1 MTFNPMTETRTRW
14 PVVFALVGAG
24 VICAFQVGKA
34 AIAVPLVRHDLNL
47 SLSFASWL
55 VSAYAALG
63 ALAGL
68 AIGIGVTRVSP
79 RAVAIGGMALLGVAS
94 CLGAAAT
101 SGEMLLVTRVI
112 EGFGFIPAV
121 IAMPSLIRA
130 VSSPRDDDMVMSVWS
145 SYVPIGM
152 VMIMLAGPWVAAGGW
167 RLLWLGNGVLAI
179 LYAGVLALVAPTVTV
194 RSGAQSAPRRSA
206 LDNARD
212 VLRLRGPVVLAL
224 SFCLYT
230 VHYHALVG
238 LMPTL
243 MIDRLGLSI
252 TTAGALV
259 ALTIFFNAVG
269 NLSAGWL
276 NRVGVPPWM
285 LLAISFVLM
294 ATMSLGIFSPYAPA
308 ALVAALACVSVGF
321 SGVVPGSVFVC
332 APSYT
337 PRPELLSVTLGVIVQ
352 ASTIG
357 QFLGPAAL
365 GAWADNFGWSSAPIL
380 FVTLGAMGLAL
391 SFALRGAKTVAQQ

>member
-1 MTFNPMTETRTRW
+1 M
-14 PVVFALVGAG
+14 VFALLGAG

-94 CLGAAAT
+94 CLGATAT
-101 SGEMLLVTRVI
+101 SGEWLLVTRVI

-130 VSSPRDDDMVMSVWS
+130 VSAQRDDDVVMSIWS

-152 VMIMLAGPWVAAGGW
+152 VIIMLAGPWVAAGGW

-179 LYAGVLALVAPTVTV
+179 LYAGVLALVAPRVPV
-194 RSGAQSAPRRSA
+194 RSQSGSRRSA

-212 VLRLRGPVVLAL
+212 VLRLRGPVLLAL

-230 VHYHALVG
+230 IHYHALVG

-276 NRVGVPPWM
+276 NRIGIPPWM
-285 LLAISFVLM
+285 LLAIAFVLM

-308 ALVAALACVSVGF
+308 ALVAALACISIGF

-332 APSYT
+332 APAYT

-365 GAWADNFGWSSAPIL
+365 GGWADNFGWSSAPIM
-380 FVTLGAMGLAL
+380 FVILGAVGLML
-391 SFALRGAKTVAQQ
+391 SLGLRGAKTVAQQ

>member
-1 MTFNPMTETRTRW
+1 MTATRTHW
-14 PVVFALVGAG
+14 PVVFALLGAG

-94 CLGAAAT
+94 CLGATAT
-101 SGEMLLVTRVI
+101 SGEWLLVTRVI

-130 VSSPRDDDMVMSVWS
+130 VSAQRDDDVVMSIWS

-152 VMIMLAGPWVAAGGW
+152 VIIMLAGPWVAAGGW

-179 LYAGVLALVAPTVTV
+179 LYAGVLALVAPRVPV
-194 RSGAQSAPRRSA
+194 RSQSGSRRSA

-212 VLRLRGPVVLAL
+212 VLRLRGPVLLAL

-230 VHYHALVG
+230 IHYHALVG

-276 NRVGVPPWM
+276 NRIGIPPWM
-285 LLAISFVLM
+285 LLAIAFVLM

-308 ALVAALACVSVGF
+308 ALVAALACISIGF

-332 APSYT
+332 APAYT

-365 GAWADNFGWSSAPIL
+365 GGWADNFGWSSAPIM
-380 FVTLGAMGLAL
+380 FVILGAVGLML
-391 SFALRGAKTVAQQ
+391 SLGLRGAKTVAQQ

>member
-1 MTFNPMTETRTRW
+1 
-14 PVVFALVGAG
+14 VVFALLGAG

-94 CLGAAAT
+94 CLGATAT
-101 SGEMLLVTRVI
+101 SGEWLLVTRVI

-130 VSSPRDDDMVMSVWS
+130 VSAQRDDDVVMSIWS

-152 VMIMLAGPWVAAGGW
+152 VIIMLAGPWVAAGGW

-179 LYAGVLALVAPTVTV
+179 LYAGVLALVAPRVPV
-194 RSGAQSAPRRSA
+194 RSQSGSRRSA

-212 VLRLRGPVVLAL
+212 VLRLRGPVLLAL

-230 VHYHALVG
+230 IHYHALVG

-276 NRVGVPPWM
+276 NRIGIPPWM
-285 LLAISFVLM
+285 LLAIAFVLM

-308 ALVAALACVSVGF
+308 ALVAALACISIGF

-332 APSYT
+332 APAYT

-365 GAWADNFGWSSAPIL
+365 GGWADNFGWSSAPIM
-380 FVTLGAMGLAL
+380 FVILGAVGLML
-391 SFALRGAKTVAQQ
+391 SLGLRGAKTVAQQ